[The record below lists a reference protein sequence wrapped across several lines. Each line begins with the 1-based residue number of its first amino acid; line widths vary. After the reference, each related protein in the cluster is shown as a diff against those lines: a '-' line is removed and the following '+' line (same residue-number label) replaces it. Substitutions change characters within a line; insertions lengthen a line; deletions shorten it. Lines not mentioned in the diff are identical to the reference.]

1 MKIVSSEQ
9 IEFLVSNIFK
19 KYYEPVHTELNRSGL
34 AEEIVYKTKQDIL
47 TKIYRSAMDEGVETE
62 EAFDKMAVSIIND
75 HLERVLVPYYAR
87 KYIEKYSL
95 EQIALDNEML
105 LGIREN
111 AEVQEPEK
119 AMPETETLEP
129 EETEPETEPVVLA
142 EEITVAEEITI
153 TEENS
158 VAEEIP
164 AEEEQE
170 EELPVIEDVLE
181 LLKEQ
186 TPPPMVRRM
195 EEPRIRRFR
204 MNWLLAVAVSLLVS
218 AAIWF
223 VVGILM
229 GDGYIPR
236 IDLGYTWFNSH
247 IWRVF

>member
-19 KYYEPVHTELNRSGL
+19 KYYEPVHTELNRSDL
-34 AEEIVYKTKQDIL
+34 AEEIAYKTKQDIL

-119 AMPETETLEP
+119 AMPETETLAP
-129 EETEPETEPVVLA
+129 
-142 EEITVAEEITI
+142 
-153 TEENS
+153 
-158 VAEEIP
+158 
-164 AEEEQE
+164 EEEQE

-204 MNWLLAVAVSLLVS
+204 MNRLLAVAVSLLVS

-229 GDGYIPR
+229 GDGYIPQ

-247 IWRVF
+247 IWSVF